1 MTIQNRPH
9 QLSVKEGISALF
21 GFTDVVKDVAVLDT
35 VNILKEHGFLALIAR
50 YTNDERL
57 DALLRKFDSLQDAD
71 NRYNVLEGLLR
82 SSAMMLDRLAKPG
95 NSNSLQENIDY
106 LNEEEGF
113 GDIDLWVPTEEEMPN
128 SHHDNLVVTSRSY
141 PGVVLVYDRDF
152 HRDLLLH
159 VLTVDES
166 FNPKSFFEEKK
177 NSHTFGDMKTFKGV
191 MSVVR
196 YGFKDETAEVL

>member
-9 QLSVKEGISALF
+9 QSSFKEGISALL

-35 VNILKEHGFLALIAR
+35 VTILKEHGFLALIAR

-57 DALLRKFDSLQDAD
+57 DALLRKFDSLQDVD
-71 NRYNVLEGLLR
+71 DQYNVLEGLLR
-82 SSAMMLDRLAKPG
+82 SSAMMLERLAEPG
-95 NSNSLQENIDY
+95 SSTSLQENIDY
-106 LNEEEGF
+106 LNEEFEG
-113 GDIDLWVPTEEEMPN
+113 IDLWVPTEKEMPN
-128 SHHDNLVVTSRSY
+128 SYEDNLVVTSRLY

-152 HRDLLLH
+152 HQDLLLH

-166 FNPKSFFEEKK
+166 FSPKSFFEEKK

-191 MSVVR
+191 KSVIR